1 MTIDTIDT
9 IDNVQFDPGFIQHMS
24 AFEPNIQY
32 VYNSLNSCRNFNQKK
47 MQFKMF
53 YPKIQS
59 LLKNYLG
66 FYLGCILWAVYI
78 KSLGEK
84 PIAGNLCYGGDFS
97 ETETLE
103 EVDFIKSYIEQLKKD
118 AKYYLGQNFSIDEES
133 IKVLDAYREFLKLNE
148 GFVKVQTTADVKL
161 PASLKSVDEADLK
174 EILVGIEQVIENGK
188 LHELFALSE
197 KVL

>member
-9 IDNVQFDPGFIQHMS
+9 KDNVQFDPGFIQHMS

-148 GFVKVQTTADVKL
+148 GFVKVQTTTDVKL
-161 PASLKSVDEADLK
+161 PASLKSVDETGLK
-174 EILVGIEQVIENGK
+174 EILAGIEQVIENGK

>member
-1 MTIDTIDT
+1 MTIDTK
-9 IDNVQFDPGFIQHMS
+9 DNVQFDPGFIQHMS

-161 PASLKSVDEADLK
+161 PASLKSVDETGLK

>member
-1 MTIDTIDT
+1 MTIDTK
-9 IDNVQFDPGFIQHMS
+9 DNVQFDPGFIQHMS

-53 YPKIQS
+53 YPKIQL

-161 PASLKSVDEADLK
+161 PASLKSVDEAGLK

>member
-1 MTIDTIDT
+1 MTIDTK
-9 IDNVQFDPGFIQHMS
+9 DNVQFDPGFIQHMS

-148 GFVKVQTTADVKL
+148 GFVKVQTTAEVKL
-161 PASLKSVDEADLK
+161 PASLKSVDEAGLK
-174 EILVGIEQVIENGK
+174 EILVGIEKVIENGK

>member
-84 PIAGNLCYGGDFS
+84 PITGNLCYGGDFS

-161 PASLKSVDEADLK
+161 PANLKSVDETGLK

>member
-1 MTIDTIDT
+1 MTIDTK
-9 IDNVQFDPGFIQHMS
+9 DNVQFDPGFIQHMS

-133 IKVLDAYREFLKLNE
+133 INVLDAYREFLKLNE

-161 PASLKSVDEADLK
+161 PASLKSVDEAGLK

>member
-9 IDNVQFDPGFIQHMS
+9 KDNVQFDPGFIQHMS

-188 LHELFALSE
+188 LHELFAYAE

>member
-1 MTIDTIDT
+1 MTIDTK
-9 IDNVQFDPGFIQHMS
+9 DNVQFDPGFIQHMS

-78 KSLGEK
+78 KNLGEK

-161 PASLKSVDEADLK
+161 PTSLKSVDETGLK

>member
-1 MTIDTIDT
+1 MTIDTK
-9 IDNVQFDPGFIQHMS
+9 DNVQFDPGFIQHMS

-78 KSLGEK
+78 KNLGEK

-161 PASLKSVDEADLK
+161 PASLKSVDEAGLK
-174 EILVGIEQVIENGK
+174 EILAGIEQVIENGK

>member
-9 IDNVQFDPGFIQHMS
+9 KDNVQFDPGFIQHMS

-161 PASLKSVDEADLK
+161 PASLKSVDETGLK

>member
-1 MTIDTIDT
+1 MTIDTK
-9 IDNVQFDPGFIQHMS
+9 DNVQFDPGFIQHMS

-161 PASLKSVDEADLK
+161 PASLKSVDEAGLK
-174 EILVGIEQVIENGK
+174 EILVGIEQVIKNGK

>member
-1 MTIDTIDT
+1 MTIDTK
-9 IDNVQFDPGFIQHMS
+9 DNVQFDPGFIQHMS

-133 IKVLDAYREFLKLNE
+133 IKVLDTYREFLKLNE

-161 PASLKSVDEADLK
+161 PVSLKSVDEAGLK

>member
-9 IDNVQFDPGFIQHMS
+9 KDNVQFDPGFIQHMS

-174 EILVGIEQVIENGK
+174 EILAGIEQVIENGK

>member
-1 MTIDTIDT
+1 MTIDTK
-9 IDNVQFDPGFIQHMS
+9 DNVQFDPGFIQHMS

-78 KSLGEK
+78 KNLGEK

-161 PASLKSVDEADLK
+161 PASLKSVDEAGLK

>member
-1 MTIDTIDT
+1 MTIDTK
-9 IDNVQFDPGFIQHMS
+9 DNVQFDPGFIQHMS

-103 EVDFIKSYIEQLKKD
+103 EVNFIKSYIEQLKKD

-161 PASLKSVDEADLK
+161 PASLKSVDEAGLK
-174 EILVGIEQVIENGK
+174 EIFVGIEQVIENGK

>member
-9 IDNVQFDPGFIQHMS
+9 KDNVQFDPGFIQHMS

-148 GFVKVQTTADVKL
+148 GFVKVQTTTDVKL
-161 PASLKSVDEADLK
+161 PASLKSVDETGLK
-174 EILVGIEQVIENGK
+174 EILIGIEQVIENGK

>member
-9 IDNVQFDPGFIQHMS
+9 KDNVQFDPGFIQHMS

-66 FYLGCILWAVYI
+66 FYLGCVLWAVYI

-84 PIAGNLCYGGDFS
+84 PIAGNLCYGGNFS

-133 IKVLDAYREFLKLNE
+133 IKVLDTYREFLKLNE

>member
-9 IDNVQFDPGFIQHMS
+9 KDNVQFDPGFIQHMS

-148 GFVKVQTTADVKL
+148 GFVKVQTTTDVKL
-161 PASLKSVDEADLK
+161 PASLKSVDETGLK

>member
-1 MTIDTIDT
+1 MTIDTK
-9 IDNVQFDPGFIQHMS
+9 DNVQFDPGFIQHMS

-161 PASLKSVDEADLK
+161 PASLKSVDEAGLK

-188 LHELFALSE
+188 LHELFVLSE

>member
-9 IDNVQFDPGFIQHMS
+9 KDNVQFDPGFIQHMS

-103 EVDFIKSYIEQLKKD
+103 EVDFIKSYIEQLKRD

-161 PASLKSVDEADLK
+161 PASLKSVDEAGLK

>member
-1 MTIDTIDT
+1 MTIDTK
-9 IDNVQFDPGFIQHMS
+9 DNVQFDPGFIQHMS
-24 AFEPNIQY
+24 AFEPNIEY
-32 VYNSLNSCRNFNQKK
+32 VYSSLNSCRNFNQKK

-84 PIAGNLCYGGDFS
+84 PITGNLC
-97 ETETLE
+97 
-103 EVDFIKSYIEQLKKD
+103 LKTPSKD
-118 AKYYLGQNFSIDEES
+118 
-133 IKVLDAYREFLKLNE
+133 
-148 GFVKVQTTADVKL
+148 
-161 PASLKSVDEADLK
+161 DLQ
-174 EILVGIEQVIENGK
+174 EILAGIEKVIENGK
-188 LHELFALSE
+188 LHELFTLAE

>member
-1 MTIDTIDT
+1 MTIDTK
-9 IDNVQFDPGFIQHMS
+9 DNVQFDPGFIQHMS

-78 KSLGEK
+78 KNLGEK

-161 PASLKSVDEADLK
+161 PTSLKSVDEAGLK

>member
-1 MTIDTIDT
+1 MTIDTTNNI
-9 IDNVQFDPGFIQHMS
+9 QFDPGFIQHMS
-24 AFEPNIQY
+24 AFEPNIEY

-84 PIAGNLCYGGDFS
+84 PVVGNLCYGGEFS

-103 EVDFIKSYIEQLKKD
+103 EVDFIKKYIEQLKKD
-118 AKYYLGQNFSIDEES
+118 AKYYLGQNFSVDEKS
-133 IKVLDAYREFLKLNE
+133 LKILDIYREFLKLNE
-148 GFVKVQTTADVKL
+148 GFVKVQTTTDVKL
-161 PASLKSVDEADLK
+161 PSNLKSVDEAGLK
-174 EILVGIEQVIENGK
+174 EILKAIEKVIDNGK
-188 LHELFALSE
+188 LYELFESSE

>member
-9 IDNVQFDPGFIQHMS
+9 KDNVQFDPGFIQHMS

>member
-1 MTIDTIDT
+1 MTIDTK
-9 IDNVQFDPGFIQHMS
+9 DNVQFDPGFIQHMS

>member
-1 MTIDTIDT
+1 MTIDTK
-9 IDNVQFDPGFIQHMS
+9 DNVQFDPGFIQHMS

-118 AKYYLGQNFSIDEES
+118 AKYYLGQNFSKDEES
-133 IKVLDAYREFLKLNE
+133 INVLDAYREFLKLNE

-161 PASLKSVDEADLK
+161 PASLKSVDEAGLK

>member
-1 MTIDTIDT
+1 MTIDTK
-9 IDNVQFDPGFIQHMS
+9 DNVQFDPGFIQHMS

-161 PASLKSVDEADLK
+161 PASLKSVDEAGLK
-174 EILVGIEQVIENGK
+174 EIFVGIEQVIENGK

>member
-1 MTIDTIDT
+1 MTIDTK
-9 IDNVQFDPGFIQHMS
+9 DNVQFDPGFIQHMS

-118 AKYYLGQNFSIDEES
+118 AKYYLGQNFSIDEKS

-161 PASLKSVDEADLK
+161 PASLKSVDEAGLK

>member
-1 MTIDTIDT
+1 MTIDTK
-9 IDNVQFDPGFIQHMS
+9 DNVQFDPGFIQHMS

-161 PASLKSVDEADLK
+161 PASLKSVDEAGLK
-174 EILVGIEQVIENGK
+174 EILVGIEKVIENGK

>member
-1 MTIDTIDT
+1 MTIDTK
-9 IDNVQFDPGFIQHMS
+9 DNVQFDPGCIQHMS

-133 IKVLDAYREFLKLNE
+133 IKVLDTYREFLKLNE

-161 PASLKSVDEADLK
+161 PASLKSVDEAGLK
-174 EILVGIEQVIENGK
+174 EILIGIEQVIENGK

>member
-9 IDNVQFDPGFIQHMS
+9 KDNVQFDPGFIQHMS

-161 PASLKSVDEADLK
+161 PASLKSVDEAGLK

>member
-9 IDNVQFDPGFIQHMS
+9 KDNVQFDPGFIQHMS

-32 VYNSLNSCRNFNQKK
+32 VFNSLNSCRNFNQKK

-103 EVDFIKSYIEQLKKD
+103 EVDFIKSYTEQLKKD

-161 PASLKSVDEADLK
+161 PASLKSVDEAGLK
-174 EILVGIEQVIENGK
+174 EILAGIEQVIENGK

>member
-1 MTIDTIDT
+1 M
-9 IDNVQFDPGFIQHMS
+9 
-24 AFEPNIQY
+24 
-32 VYNSLNSCRNFNQKK
+32 L
-47 MQFKMF
+47 
-53 YPKIQS
+53 
-59 LLKNYLG
+59 
-66 FYLGCILWAVYI
+66 
-78 KSLGEK
+78 
-84 PIAGNLCYGGDFS
+84 
-97 ETETLE
+97 
-103 EVDFIKSYIEQLKKD
+103 DFIKSYIEQLKKD

-161 PASLKSVDEADLK
+161 PASLKSVDEAGLK

>member
-1 MTIDTIDT
+1 MTIDTK
-9 IDNVQFDPGFIQHMS
+9 DNVQFDPGFIQHMS

-133 IKVLDAYREFLKLNE
+133 IKVLDTYREFLKLNE

-161 PASLKSVDEADLK
+161 PASLKSVDEAGLK

>member
-1 MTIDTIDT
+1 MTIDTK
-9 IDNVQFDPGFIQHMS
+9 DNVQFDPGFIQHMS

-32 VYNSLNSCRNFNQKK
+32 VYNSLNSCKNFNQKK

-118 AKYYLGQNFSIDEES
+118 AKYYLGQNYSIDEES
-133 IKVLDAYREFLKLNE
+133 IKVLGAYREFLKLNE

>member
-1 MTIDTIDT
+1 MTIDTK
-9 IDNVQFDPGFIQHMS
+9 DNVQFDPGFIQHMS

-161 PASLKSVDEADLK
+161 PASLKSVDEAGLK

>member
-9 IDNVQFDPGFIQHMS
+9 KDNVQFDPGFIQHMS

-161 PASLKSVDEADLK
+161 PASLKSVDEAGLK
-174 EILVGIEQVIENGK
+174 EILAGIEQVIENGK

>member
-9 IDNVQFDPGFIQHMS
+9 KDNVQFDPGFIQHMS

-103 EVDFIKSYIEQLKKD
+103 EVDFIKNYIEQLKKD

>member
-1 MTIDTIDT
+1 MTIDTK
-9 IDNVQFDPGFIQHMS
+9 DNVQFDPGFIQHMS

-161 PASLKSVDEADLK
+161 PASLKSVDEIGLK
-174 EILVGIEQVIENGK
+174 EILAGIEQVIENGK